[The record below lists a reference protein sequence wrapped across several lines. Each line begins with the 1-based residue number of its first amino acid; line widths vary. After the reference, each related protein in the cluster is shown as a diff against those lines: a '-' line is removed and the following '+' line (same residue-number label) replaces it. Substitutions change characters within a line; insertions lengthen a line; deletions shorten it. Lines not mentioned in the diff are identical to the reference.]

1 MFASFALMAVLLW
14 EARREGPD
22 FGHYFEWGHAALSG
36 DIFELGADILSPG
49 GVPFSLAVAVPGM
62 LFATTYHAVGELMSF
77 RTAAYLTGWA
87 AGMLFWVSA
96 FAALRSAARDNL
108 ALAAF
113 GVGGLFVGTHAGFYS
128 FTYSTEVFASAFVA
142 ATWAIALCRAHR
154 GVLAAAAVGA
164 FAGLLLLVRLYL
176 VLYALPPLW
185 LVIVGHP
192 AAPNSDRLYEW
203 GGASTGRTP
212 IHQDARG
219 SGTTAARSH
228 RVGGG
233 ESMDDRIHVPS
244 AVCLWWIRVPLR
256 RSSAPPDRRR
266 ARASVA
272 WAARLSPAV
281 RVAFLALLIGVW
293 RSGPRRLLWA
303 ATLGVVLMHLWVQ
316 SAWHIWWLGGSFG
329 MRGLAPSALP
339 LILALVATLAQDLG
353 RPGRHAIWWVR
364 VSLIACAWSFLLLLQ
379 ADGNNGYLTWPE
391 LIAGQAPAAAAAGAL
406 VVLWAVVAVCRARW
420 NGPEVRTE
428 IAGGALVLLG
438 ASSGYLISR
447 AHGRLGATLFLI
459 AAAASV
465 AVFYLERTPRWNRAW
480 SLRIV
485 YVTACVFFVAQTL
498 VFALLAVRT
507 ERYLASGNR
516 PPRPFR
522 SVGAVPADD
531 LRKNYVE
538 YAHIPGFEDRKR
550 KLRVYLNWLEIDA
563 ATMTPSD
570 RDLAERVL
578 RAMAADPRAG
588 EMFVRVTA
596 SNGTVY
602 LTSSDSNEATR
613 KRAVDVAAAVPGVAT
628 VEADMK

>member
-1 MFASFALMAVLLW
+1 
-14 EARREGPD
+14 
-22 FGHYFEWGHAALSG
+22 
-36 DIFELGADILSPG
+36 
-49 GVPFSLAVAVPGM
+49 
-62 LFATTYHAVGELMSF
+62 
-77 RTAAYLTGWA
+77 
-87 AGMLFWVSA
+87 
-96 FAALRSAARDNL
+96 
-108 ALAAF
+108 
-113 GVGGLFVGTHAGFYS
+113 
-128 FTYSTEVFASAFVA
+128 
-142 ATWAIALCRAHR
+142 
-154 GVLAAAAVGA
+154 
-164 FAGLLLLVRLYL
+164 
-176 VLYALPPLW
+176 
-185 LVIVGHP
+185 
-192 AAPNSDRLYEW
+192 
-203 GGASTGRTP
+203 
-212 IHQDARG
+212 
-219 SGTTAARSH
+219 
-228 RVGGG
+228 
-233 ESMDDRIHVPS
+233 
-244 AVCLWWIRVPLR
+244 
-256 RSSAPPDRRR
+256 
-266 ARASVA
+266 
-272 WAARLSPAV
+272 
-281 RVAFLALLIGVW
+281 
-293 RSGPRRLLWA
+293 LLWA

-339 LILALVATLAQDLG
+339 LMLALVATLAQDLD

-364 VSLIACAWSFLLLLQ
+364 ASLMACAWSFLLLLR
-379 ADGNNGYLTWPE
+379 ADGDNRYLTWSE
-391 LIAGQAPAAAAAGAL
+391 LIVGQAPAAAAAGVL

-428 IAGGALVLLG
+428 IAGSALVLLG

-447 AHGRLGATLFLI
+447 AHGRLGATLLLI

-465 AVFYLERTPRWNRAW
+465 AVFYLERTPRWTRAW

-522 SVGAVPADD
+522 SVGAVPDDD

-563 ATMTPSD
+563 ATMTPPD

-578 RAMAADPRAG
+578 RAMSADPRAG